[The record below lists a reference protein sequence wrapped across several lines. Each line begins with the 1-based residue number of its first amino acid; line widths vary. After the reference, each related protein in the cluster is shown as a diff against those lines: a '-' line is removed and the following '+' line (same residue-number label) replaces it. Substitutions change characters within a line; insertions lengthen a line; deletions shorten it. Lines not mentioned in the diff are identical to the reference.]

1 MTIETLAKSHL
12 DNWIGAT
19 PKYSGYEMERPEIY
33 ERYGSEWVLVPT
45 MLGDIYASLSIYSAQ
60 RWERRTE
67 TDLPQLTPSAFVV
80 VTTGWGAPLGEDGKI
95 NGAPSAHP
103 ERRRLRVAC
112 CYAEDGTRISRL
124 DFGDD
129 GETTETDDGSGQLA
143 EALDS
148 VGWAIWGEAYGTAL
162 MELVTVATTATPSDP
177 DKVKGLVGRLVNV
190 LHIASAINDEE
201 DDDDE
206 SEGE

>member
-1 MTIETLAKSHL
+1 MTQQTLAKSHL

-19 PKYSGYEMERPEIY
+19 PDYSGYEMEMPEIY

-45 MLGDIYASLSIYSAQ
+45 MTSDIYGALSIFSAQ

-67 TDLPQLTPSAFVV
+67 SDLPQLAPSAFVV
-80 VTTGWGAPLGEDGKI
+80 VTTGWGAPLGEDGKV

-103 ERRRLRVAC
+103 ERRRLRVVC
-112 CYAEDGTRISRL
+112 CYADDATRVSRL
-124 DFGDD
+124 DFGDN
-129 GETTETDDGSGQLA
+129 GETTETDDGAGQLA

-190 LHIASAINDEE
+190 LHIASQINE
-201 DDDDE
+201 DDDE

>member
-1 MTIETLAKSHL
+1 M
-12 DNWIGAT
+12 
-19 PKYSGYEMERPEIY
+19 EMPEIY

-45 MLGDIYASLSIYSAQ
+45 MTSDIYGALSIFSAQ

-67 TDLPQLTPSAFVV
+67 SDLPQLAPSAFVV
-80 VTTGWGAPLGEDGKI
+80 VTTGWGAPLGEDGKV

-103 ERRRLRVAC
+103 ERRRLRVVC
-112 CYAEDGTRISRL
+112 CYADDATRVSRL
-124 DFGDD
+124 DFGDN
-129 GETTETDDGSGQLA
+129 GETTETDDGAGQLA

-190 LHIASAINDEE
+190 LHIASQINE
-201 DDDDE
+201 DDDE